1 MTTKKNAASSFA
13 DSAKTTL
20 TLLKNWDGGNGD
32 ADDYNAEADEA
43 LRQAD
48 RDVREIRRKNAEE
61 KGENIARA
69 GSSGIDVSSYND
81 ALLYND
87 LKAARDAFDVRERA
101 REKAGVL
108 RRKASRSRVGATDWA
123 LAFSVNLLKNI
134 GG

>member
-20 TLLKNWDGGNGD
+20 TLLKNWDGGN

-108 RRKASRSRVGATDWA
+108 RRKASRSRVGATDRA